1 MTWSITDLGLL
12 PGGIFSI
19 AQAASSDGSVIVGVA
34 DADGF
39 GDGHAFWWTQD
50 SGLVD
55 LGVLSGG
62 TQSIAYA
69 VSADGQYVVGQSDG
83 GSASSPNVVAV
94 LWHVT
99 AGGGTVVATE
109 LGYLGTGQNSVAWGI
124 SADGTTVS
132 GSSMI
137 IPGNPLV
144 LPAHAFSWTSGGGMV
159 AIALNGANT
168 TGIGQAPSANG
179 SVIVGGSDDPAD
191 VPWKS
196 VSGTVSSVPMPG
208 GEVAGVLVAV
218 DAAGDAMAG
227 FSTTTPG
234 GNLHA
239 YRWTSGGGAS
249 LLGFLGTGD
258 ASDGLG
264 ISGDGSIVV
273 GFSNNGVS
281 IFNQAFV
288 WNQADG
294 MQALPGLNVGAP
306 GGAAQGISSDGLVI
320 VGSSRGNDTPE
331 PVLHAVYWTEGGPP
345 PSGGPVTM
353 AELWF
358 ASTGGFVDMAVESNR
373 RKFISVNGGAQDL
386 GETGEAPF
394 GVTPPAYLSRRG
406 PPATFAVNNG
416 RGGQFIT
423 SGGTLTVGA
432 TNPPGVASSTTVAT
446 PFRPGQG
453 ILGDYRNGNLYAF
466 NPATYT
472 DNGTR
477 RKWVRRWRALPQG
490 SIQAKSFHYLAVSME
505 TGAGVLDSETPQ
517 LMLRWS
523 DDGGNTWSNYRIL
536 PVGPKGATTFTVK
549 ANRMGMTRRFSGSD
563 RIFELSSTDPFKVA
577 ILDAD
582 IDVS

>member
-1 MTWSITDLGLL
+1 MAWSITDLGFL

-39 GDGHAFWWTQD
+39 GDGHAFWWTQA
-50 SGLVD
+50 SGMVD
-55 LGVLSGG
+55 LGVLSAG

-99 AGGGTVVATE
+99 AGGGSIVATE

-132 GSSMI
+132 GSSTI
-137 IPGNPLV
+137 IPGDPLT

-168 TGIGQAPSANG
+168 DGIGQAASANG
-179 SVIVGGSDDPAD
+179 SVIVGGSANPSD

-208 GEVAGVLVAV
+208 GEVAGVVVSV

-258 ASDGLG
+258 ISDGLG

-273 GFSNNGVS
+273 GFSNNGAS

-288 WNQADG
+288 WDQADG
-294 MQALPGLNVGAP
+294 MEALPGLNTGAP
-306 GGAAQGISSDGLVI
+306 GGAAQGISSDGSII

-331 PVLHAVYWTEGGPP
+331 PVLHAVYWSQETP
-345 PSGGPVTM
+345 PSPPSPPAPSPQIPVSLGRWRGQVGINWQGR
-353 AELWF
+353 ALVGDAF
-358 ASTGGFVDMAVESNR
+358 SN
-373 RKFISVNGGAQDL
+373 VL
-386 GETGEAPF
+386 GLSDFDVFTEYGNIMQFLVT
-394 GVTPPAYLSRRG
+394 TPPLHDDRKRIFVNRFEIEVEAGEGLS
-406 PPATFAVNNG
+406 NG
-416 RGGQFIT
+416 AAPQMMLDYSKDGGKTWIPLQMFR
-423 SGGTLTVGA
+423 SMGKVGEYIKRLRWINMGMSR
-432 TNPPGVASSTTVAT
+432 TWV
-446 PFRPGQG
+446 FR
-453 ILGDYRNGNLYAF
+453 LR
-466 NPATYT
+466 YT
-472 DNGTR
+472 DSAR
-477 RKWVRRWRALPQG
+477 PAIIG
-490 SIQAKSFHYLAVSME
+490 SY
-505 TGAGVLDSETPQ
+505 
-517 LMLRWS
+517 WS
-523 DDGGNTWSNYRIL
+523 GY
-536 PVGPKGATTFTVK
+536 KGL
-549 ANRMGMTRRFSGSD
+549 G
-563 RIFELSSTDPFKVA
+563 
-577 ILDAD
+577 
-582 IDVS
+582 